1 MKGADVAMGPAFAS
15 ELLERL
21 MAEPQLVAAC
31 RQRPFEQLGALID
44 PRTQQDYHLPAALRA
59 AFRTIPESDRDAYG
73 RAFLVWAIARFQE
86 RDLAAG
92 FPPAFRAEFDVYLG
106 RIITDIAAGSY
117 TWGTESDIY
126 AKDLAQAFTVL
137 VPGGAQLIF
146 ERAGFGLREVL
157 RGGAGM
163 AWHLAVRCGGRAPF
177 MEIHTHDPMAA
188 ARFNP
193 AGWDQTYA
201 LCAQLAARNPALR
214 GLMGISWFYDPALAE
229 LSPRLAYLREVPV
242 AGGARLLAMGSDQG
256 SIDLA
261 TATSP
266 SRRAAYAEGRYLPQR
281 YAMIWPRRDLMK
293 AYL

>member
-1 MKGADVAMGPAFAS
+1 MGPAFAS

-21 MAEPQLVAAC
+21 TAEPQLDAAC
-31 RQRPFEQLGALID
+31 RLSPFERLGALID
-44 PRTQQDYHLPAALRA
+44 PRTQQHYHLPEALRA
-59 AFRTIPESDRDAYG
+59 AFRAVPETSRDAYG

-86 RDLAAG
+86 RDLAGG
-92 FPPAFRAEFDVYLG
+92 FPKAFRAEFDVYLG
-106 RIITDIAAGSY
+106 RILADIEAGRYGWGVETDV
-117 TWGTESDIY
+117 Y

-146 ERAGFGLREVL
+146 ERAGLGLREVL

-188 ARFNP
+188 SRFNP

-214 GLMGISWFYDPALAE
+214 GLMGISWFYDPALAD
-229 LSPRLAYLREVPV
+229 LSPRLAYLREVPM
-242 AGGARLLAMGSDQG
+242 AGGARLLPMGSDQG

-281 YAMIWPRRDLMK
+281 YAMIWPRRALMK
-293 AYL
+293 ACL